1 MISLTTHCDLSGE
14 LPVLLFRTIADCM
27 RRLEPTRCPAAHVK
41 VTKVT
46 NFGLFSGSGE
56 CARVRLEQTGSLE
69 LLVCASLHIY
79 DKNDTLLWVRTTL
92 VIEDGLFRQ
101 IKKKAAEQGRTLQAV
116 VNDLLRRALVQ
127 TARQPYRL
135 NLKGWQANEQPG
147 VDLLDRDKLFD
158 LMDGR

>member
-1 MISLTTHCDLSGE
+1 MIPSLPARYIRTWSGRQSTGTSTGD
-14 LPVLLFRTIADCM
+14 RTLAP
-27 RRLEPTRCPAAHVK
+27 EPQRAY
-41 VTKVT
+41 
-46 NFGLFSGSGE
+46 NLG
-56 CARVRLEQTGSLE
+56 
-69 LLVCASLHIY
+69 LHIY
-79 DKNDTLLWVRTTL
+79 ATVDTLLCVRTTL
-92 VIEDGLFRQ
+92 VIDDGLFRQ

-127 TARQPYRL
+127 TARGPYRL